1 MLPSAQGY
9 TPPCAGGRL
18 CCSGQQAHIMET
30 SLKMA
35 EPFILGCPA
44 CLQNFRNLFCTIVCS
59 PDQATFANVTSVQQ
73 APPAPSSRYLEDRT
87 DSMRG
92 GSASKHPG
100 NVTAVAEVAFY
111 LSEEFKNAT
120 FDSCR
125 NVVFGAANTRS
136 MLFIGNGATTA
147 QVRVQCCSTGT
158 ARARI
163 APASIAPDTETP
175 MSSSRKCTHGH
186 GVLHDWKSIMQP
198 CSVNAACRC
207 RASSTFLA
215 Q

>member
-1 MLPSAQGY
+1 
-9 TPPCAGGRL
+9 
-18 CCSGQQAHIMET
+18 MET

-73 APPAPSSRYLEDRT
+73 APPAPSSRYLEDRA

-100 NVTAVAEVAFY
+100 SVTAVAEVAFY
-111 LSEEFKNAT
+111 LSEDFKNAT

-158 ARARI
+158 AQARI
-163 APASIAPDTETP
+163 APASPSLDIETP
-175 MSSSRKCTHGH
+175 ISSSRSCTHGH
-186 GVLHDWKSIMQP
+186 GEVHNSMLVMHS
-198 CSVNAACRC
+198 CA
-207 RASSTFLA
+207 
-215 Q
+215 